1 MDRLK
6 KLLIKDACE
15 SLSLQF
21 GRLQDERRHDALAD
35 LMTVDATYVRLGEE
49 LKVDEFIA
57 WVKAT
62 PPNKTRHFVTSTVFS
77 VIEETLAKGITY
89 YTLYLYGGDEDT
101 PYPLEGP
108 FVVGEYHEEF
118 ALTEN
123 GWRIEPVSYTHLTL
137 PTNREV

>member
-1 MDRLK
+1 MDRLEK
-6 KLLIKDACE
+6 FLIKDACG

-21 GRLQDERRHDALAD
+21 GRLQDERRHDKLAD

-57 WVKAT
+57 WVKTT
-62 PPNKTRHFVTSTVFS
+62 PPNKTRHFVTSTSFS
-77 VIEETLAKGITY
+77 VIEETHAKGITY

-108 FVVGEYHEEF
+108 FVVGEYHDEF

-123 GWRIEPVSYTHLTL
+123 GWRIGR
-137 PTNREV
+137 REARKIFRKRN